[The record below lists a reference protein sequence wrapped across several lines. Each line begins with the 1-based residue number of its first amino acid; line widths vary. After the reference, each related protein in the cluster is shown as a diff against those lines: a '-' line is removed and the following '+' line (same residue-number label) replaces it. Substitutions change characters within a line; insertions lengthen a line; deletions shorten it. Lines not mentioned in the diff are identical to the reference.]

1 MGPHPSLY
9 LSLHKSKRMYSEMCI
24 LIAETEFIRISMFL
38 REVDRKIEL

>member
-1 MGPHPSLY
+1 
-9 LSLHKSKRMYSEMCI
+9 MYNDMCI